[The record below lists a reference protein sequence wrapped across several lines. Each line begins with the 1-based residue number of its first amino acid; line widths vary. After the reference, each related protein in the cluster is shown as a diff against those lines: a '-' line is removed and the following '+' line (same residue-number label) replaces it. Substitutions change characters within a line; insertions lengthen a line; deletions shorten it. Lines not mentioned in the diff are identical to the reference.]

1 MFDRCWSL
9 FKAMKRVRQ
18 ANEQFSLYIGH
29 TFIGEHTMMHQSVH
43 MRDQKANQFAMR
55 SRQFRQAAINMLE
68 EITVLAVLWG
78 LYLLTS
84 PT

>member
-1 MFDRCWSL
+1 
-9 FKAMKRVRQ
+9 
-18 ANEQFSLYIGH
+18 
-29 TFIGEHTMMHQSVH
+29 MMHQSVH